1 MSGPLAALG
10 LRAQRGGAVA
20 VGIAIAAGEPR
31 ILISRTLETSTPGDR
46 LSLQPYQLAAGMPRG
61 PQGQATAEAAAAV
74 AEGRRRQDQIA
85 AENLRDLVR
94 ELHDAGCGPVV
105 AALLINRAGW
115 ITDLL
120 DYSLAWPEHGPVA
133 DGLAVREAL
142 RFACR
147 ECGVEIVEL
156 DEKSL
161 PEQAVQALGLS
172 RDQIDARLTAL
183 GVSAGRPWRKEQKLA
198 CIAAWVAAAGRG

>member
-1 MSGPLAALG
+1 MSAPLAALG

-20 VGIAIAAGEPR
+20 VGVAIAAGEPR
-31 ILISRTLETSTPGDR
+31 ILVSRTLETSAPGDR
-46 LSLQPYQLAAGMPRG
+46 LSLQPYQVAAGMPRG

-85 AENLRDLVR
+85 TENLRELVR
-94 ELHDAGCGPVV
+94 QLEDAGCGPVV
-105 AALLINRAGW
+105 AALLVNRAGW

-147 ECGVEIVEL
+147 ECGVDIVEL

-161 PEQAVQALGLS
+161 PEQAAQALGLS
-172 RDQIDARLTAL
+172 SDQIDGRLATL
-183 GVSAGRPWRKEQKLA
+183 GSSVGRPWRKEQKLA
-198 CIAAWVAAAGRG
+198 CLAAWVLAVRGG